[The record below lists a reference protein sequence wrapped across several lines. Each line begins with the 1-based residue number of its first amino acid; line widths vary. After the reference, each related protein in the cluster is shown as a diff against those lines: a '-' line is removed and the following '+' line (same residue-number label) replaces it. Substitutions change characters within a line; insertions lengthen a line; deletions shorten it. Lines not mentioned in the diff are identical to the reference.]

1 MGSVIDAT
9 EGEGLPLRR
18 NVEGEFILTNALL
31 THADTT
37 LTDGH
42 RHALTPVAEHQGAV
56 APLTSAPHRQQ
67 TPAEHAPRRIV
78 ALPAD
83 PGTAA
88 ESGLAATLSHLLE
101 RLRLGSADE
110 WLRWMRTYALLWLA
124 GVVFYLLLAAGAF
137 IADGI
142 LTWSP

>member
-1 MGSVIDAT
+1 M
-9 EGEGLPLRR
+9 L
-18 NVEGEFILTNALL
+18 NALIAD
-31 THADTT
+31 ADTSQ
-37 LTDGH
+37 TDDH
-42 RHALTPVAEHQGAV
+42 RRALTVSLDHRRTAAT
-56 APLTSAPHRQQ
+56 ATSAPHRQP
-67 TPAEHAPRRIV
+67 TPAELAPRRIV